1 MNNYPASEKAFL
13 GLNHAQVFVY
23 VLMTVISILFLFITN
38 AYLFRMNFQD
48 WSPVPIPSLL
58 WFNTICLVLASVGMA
73 WSKSGAKASD
83 HQKTKVGLA
92 MAGVFVVAFVLHTPP
107 YLISRPPSNQ
117 IAVGYL
123 SLYPLRPHTPL
134 PGNRVLRNYK
144 WGF

>member
-73 WSKSGAKASD
+73 WAKSGAKASD
-83 HQKTKVGLA
+83 HQKTQVGLA
-92 MAGVFVVAFVLHTPP
+92 MAGVFVVAFFSGHTW
-107 YLISRPPSNQ
+107 
-117 IAVGYL
+117 A
-123 SLYPLRPHTPL
+123 
-134 PGNRVLRNYK
+134 
-144 WGF
+144 

>member
-92 MAGVFVVAFVLHTPP
+92 MAGVFVVAFVSVVFIKSAVNCPGSTA
-107 YLISRPPSNQ
+107 SSPSKSASCLTVP
-117 IAVGYL
+117 ILL
-123 SLYPLRPHTPL
+123 SLS
-134 PGNRVLRNYK
+134 
-144 WGF
+144 